1 MQFMIEEDKAVFMAL
16 LLLFILNFAILDSL
30 TTHIALNNNCY
41 ESNFLLANLNIDL
54 VKAKLLGCSFIILTA
69 IWLYSKDKQLAK
81 TTMLVLVS
89 FSFGIVLN
97 NILNI
102 LGGFS

>member
-1 MQFMIEEDKAVFMAL
+1 MIDKVFTAL
-16 LLLFILNFAILDSL
+16 LLLFILNFAVLDSL
-30 TTHIALNNNCY
+30 TTQIALNGNCY
-41 ESNFLLANLNIDL
+41 ESNFLVNFILANLKIDL